1 MKFLTKTTFESGTLL
16 RSPVDTGERMPD
28 SGKDRVN
35 IYPVERQKIL
45 GFGGAFTESAA
56 YVYAGLDSD
65 RKREVLER
73 LFGKSGLGYNFC
85 RISIGSSDFSL
96 DMNVVTMPQALVTT
110 IKNQKK
116 SKKCEK
122 GLDKREVLCYNIAR
136 WVRCYGS
143 VGRAHPW

>member
-56 YVYAGLDSD
+56 
-65 RKREVLER
+65 
-73 LFGKSGLGYNFC
+73 
-85 RISIGSSDFSL
+85 
-96 DMNVVTMPQALVTT
+96 
-110 IKNQKK
+110 
-116 SKKCEK
+116 
-122 GLDKREVLCYNIAR
+122 
-136 WVRCYGS
+136 
-143 VGRAHPW
+143 